1 MSKIGQVNLELQ
13 EQANELGYSTV
24 QEAVDDGYEV
34 VYSVD
39 RTKLEAVDLE
49 EEHKKAHK
57 EWELKRAKVL
67 GALEALSEYSDSK
80 TIQKIAKDAIDFI
93 EEGEV

>member
-1 MSKIGQVNLELQ
+1 MSKIGAINLELQ

-24 QEAVDDGYEV
+24 TEAVDDGYEV

-57 EWELKRAKVL
+57 EWEFERAKVL
-67 GALEALSEYSDSK
+67 GALEALVEYSDSK

-93 EEGEV
+93 EKGEV